1 MSWAI
6 ISSDRQTDRQTGLYV
21 VIPVYNGEE
30 YLRAAVDSVLQ
41 QPYKGI
47 ELILVDDGSTDGTP
61 ALCDALGEEF
71 GNIHVL
77 HQENAGVSAARN
89 AGMDLAFRLTEARGA
104 DDRSFLA
111 FLDADDLW
119 KAGTVCFDPTE
130 RAEYDILG
138 FSTVYCNSKADRF
151 CAFHVYQEQE
161 ISCPERGTVGWI
173 WGGHFGSHL
182 FRIGF
187 LKQFALRFIEGCKYS
202 EDVIFIRQAVFCAA
216 RIRLYP
222 EILYVYRRNT
232 ESACHSLSGE
242 IAETLAL
249 PQYWVS
255 VSSWPGRY
263 PDISAESKERW
274 KRDVEAYAGARVL
287 EAVGTLIESG
297 QPYEDIMKQ
306 VEAMGL
312 SPYFDRLRCESLSD
326 WQKPDFTQ
334 YHEDLTGFVSRHQ
347 KAGRRMRALRSLQRA
362 VPFLAAAYEWK
373 RYPLKEI

>member
-1 MSWAI
+1 M
-6 ISSDRQTDRQTGLYV
+6 
-21 VIPVYNGEE
+21 
-30 YLRAAVDSVLQ
+30 DSVLQ

-89 AGMDLAFRLTEARGA
+89 AGMDLAFCLTEARGA

-130 RAEYDILG
+130 LAEFDILG
-138 FSTVYCNSKADRF
+138 FSTAYCSSKAERF
-151 CAFHVYQEQE
+151 QICHTYQAQE
-161 ISCPERGTVGWI
+161 VVCPERGTVGWI
-173 WGGHFGSHL
+173 WGGHLGAHVYRTL
-182 FRIGF
+182 FLRR
-187 LKQFALRFIEGCKYS
+187 FALRFIRGCNYT
-202 EDVIFIRQAVFCAA
+202 EDVIFIRQAIFCAGK
-216 RIRLYP
+216 IQFHP
-222 EILYVYRRNT
+222 EFLYVYRHNIA
-232 ESACHSLSGE
+232 SAVHTHRL
-242 IAETLAL
+242 AEEAMLI
-249 PQYWVS
+249 PFYWTSAQDWVDLL
-255 VSSWPGRY
+255 
-263 PDISAESKERW
+263 PDISDEAKARW
-274 KRDVEAYAGARVL
+274 KQDIEAFAGARVL
-287 EAVGTLIESG
+287 EAIGTLIEYG

-306 VEAMGL
+306 VEEMGL
-312 SPYFDRLRCESLSD
+312 SPYFDRLRCESLAG

-334 YHEDLTGFVSRHQ
+334 YHEDLTGFVKKHR

-362 VPFLAAAYEWK
+362 MPFLDAAYERY